1 MSVIRHLPNAI
12 TIGRGLAGPVGAF
25 ILLASF
31 SAGMA
36 SDEAGAVGY
45 GLAAFIILVLAAL
58 TDALDG
64 WIARLLNAES
74 ALGELLD
81 PIADK
86 LLVGSYLVAFVVIYR
101 FDLMLMIPVAIILTR
116 DLTVTGLRLTSD
128 TPSAMA
134 ATDTAKAKTA
144 LQMVLVMA
152 PFIVVM
158 LGPHPD
164 DRMALYSVFWISA
177 VWVLAAMTVW
187 SAIPYW
193 RARKRPSDE
202 A

>member
-1 MSVIRHLPNAI
+1 MTILRHLPNAL
-12 TIGRGLAGPVGAF
+12 TIGRGLAGPVGAY
-25 ILLASF
+25 LLLSSF
-31 SAGMA
+31 S
-36 SDEAGAVGY
+36 SQVEEEAVAY
-45 GLAAFIILVLAAL
+45 GLAAFIVLVIAAL

-64 WIARLLNAES
+64 LVARLLDAES

-101 FDLMLMIPVAIILTR
+101 FDLMLMIPVAIILAR

-128 TPSAMA
+128 KPSTMA
-134 ATDTAKAKTA
+134 ATDMAKAKTA
-144 LQMVLVMA
+144 FQMIVVMA
-152 PFIVVM
+152 PFVVVM
-158 LGPHPD
+158 LGPHPND
-164 DRMALYSVFWISA
+164 QMALYSLFWICA
-177 VWVLAAMTVW
+177 VWVLAAITAW

-193 RARKRPSDE
+193 RARTRKSDD

>member
-1 MSVIRHLPNAI
+1 MTLIRHLPSAL
-12 TIGRGLAGPVGAF
+12 TIGRGLAGPVGAYM
-25 ILLASF
+25 LLSSF
-31 SAGMA
+31 SAGVPG
-36 SDEAGAVGY
+36 DEAAAVGY
-45 GLAAFIILVLAAL
+45 GLTAFIILALAAL

-64 WIARLLNAES
+64 WVARLLKAES
-74 ALGELLD
+74 ALGALLD

-101 FDLMLMIPVAIILTR
+101 FDLLLMIPVAVILAR

-134 ATDTAKAKTA
+134 ATDTAKAKTV
-144 LQMVLVMA
+144 LQMLVVMA

-164 DRMALYSVFWISA
+164 DQMALYSLFWISA
-177 VWVLAAMTVW
+177 IWVLAAITVW

-193 RARKRPSDE
+193 RARTRKSD